1 MQPVCSVP
9 AIAVMTLLLFQTT
22 NAQLC
27 NGSLG
32 DPIVNITFGA
42 GANPG
47 QPLTAATTTYQYVGN
62 DCPADGFYTV
72 RNSTTACFYNEWHSL
87 SADHTGNANGYFM
100 LVNATYQPGAFY
112 LETVRGLCSNTTFE
126 FAAWVCNVHKPTAC
140 SGNGIQPNL
149 TFTIEKTD
157 GTVLS
162 TYNTGNIPPK
172 SSPEWQQVG
181 YYFTTPV
188 GVTEVVLRMV
198 NNAPGG
204 CGNDIALD
212 DITLRPCGPDITAS
226 IDGFPS
232 NDQTFCE
239 GEAHTYTF
247 TGTILAGYANPSLQW
262 QQNING
268 SGWEDIPGAT
278 TSTLLKDFPSNMMAG
293 TYLYRLSAVEIGNIG
308 STACRTNSKPISITI
323 NTNLATTTSANSP
336 LCAGASLLLTATG
349 GAQYQWTGPGSFTS
363 AAATVSVNDVQPAQS
378 GKYYVTVINAGGC
391 MNKDSVMVTINPAPL
406 AAAGP
411 AISNLCEGDS
421 VQLTASGGLYY
432 QWLPATGL
440 SSAGI
445 DRPVARPADTL
456 NYSVVVYNEFSC
468 SDTAMVTVNVAQKP
482 YANAGP
488 DKSIFEGDAAQL
500 EGVAE
505 GHDIHYYWSPV
516 LNINNAQVLNPVVT
530 PLIGTD
536 YALTVVSEL
545 GCGTATDTMH
555 VFVYKDIFVPNA
567 FSPNNN
573 GINDSWNIPALSALP
588 DFDVRVFNRYGQ
600 IVFHTRNTNTGWNG
614 KFNGADQPIGTYVY
628 LININ
633 KGKRILKGPLMLIR

>member
-9 AIAVMTLLLFQTT
+9 AIAVMILFLFQTT

-32 DPIVNITFGA
+32 DPIVNITFGS

-47 QPLTAATTTYQYVGN
+47 MPLAAATTTYQYVGN
-62 DCPADGFYTV
+62 DCPNDGFYTV
-72 RNSTTACFYNEWHSL
+72 RNSTTNCFNNNWHSL
-87 SADHTGNANGYFM
+87 SADHTGNTNGYFM

-126 FAAWVCNVHKPTAC
+126 FAAWVANVHKPTAC

-157 GTVLS
+157 GTILS
-162 TYNTGNIPPK
+162 TYNTGNIPPTPTP
-172 SSPEWQQVG
+172 SWQQVG
-181 YYFTTPV
+181 FYFTTPV
-188 GVTEVVLRMV
+188 GISEVVLRMV

-226 IDGFPS
+226 IVGTPS
-232 NDQTFCE
+232 NSQSFCE
-239 GEAHTYTF
+239 GEAHAYTF
-247 TGTILAGYANPSLQW
+247 TGTIMAGYTNPSLQW

-268 SGWEDIPGAT
+268 RGWVDIPGAT
-278 TSTLLKDFPSNMMAG
+278 TTTLLKDFPANMKAG
-293 TYLYRLSAVEIGNIG
+293 TYLYRLSAVETDNIG
-308 STACRTNSKPISITI
+308 STACRTASNPISITI
-323 NTNLATTTSANSP
+323 NAYPVTTTSVNSP
-336 LCAGASLLLTATG
+336 MCAGANMALTATG
-349 GAQYQWTGPGSFTS
+349 GAQYQWTGPGSFS
-363 AAATVSVNDVQPAQS
+363 AAGATVSINDVQTVQS
-378 GKYYVTVINAGGC
+378 GKYYVTVTSAAGC
-391 MNKDSVMVTINPAPL
+391 MKMDSVMATINPSPL

-411 AISNLCEGDS
+411 AISNICQGDS
-421 VQLTASGGLYY
+421 VQLTANGGLHY

-445 DRPVARPADTL
+445 DNPIAWPTDTV
-456 NYSVVVYNEFSC
+456 NYTAVVYNEFSC
-468 SDTAMVTVNVAQKP
+468 RDTAMVTVNVAHKP

-488 DKSIFEGDAAQL
+488 DKSIIEGDGAKL
-500 EGVAE
+500 EGVVA
-505 GHDIHYYWSPV
+505 GQDIHYNWSPTS
-516 LNINNAQVLNPVVT
+516 NINNVQLLNPMVT
-530 PLIGTD
+530 PPVSTA
-536 YALTVVSEL
+536 YTLTVVSEL

-567 FSPNNN
+567 FTPNRD
-573 GINDSWNIPALSALP
+573 GINDSWNIPALSAVP
-588 DFDVRVFNRYGQ
+588 KFEVRVFNRYGQ
-600 IVFHTRNTNTGWNG
+600 LVFHTRNNNTGWNG

-628 LININ
+628 LINIDN
-633 KGKRILKGPLMLIR
+633 GKRILKGPLMLIR